1 MACALLQF
9 VGIAVGVGE
18 GQPQVEDV
26 MTEGYGRN
34 ERNQRNERRDNTN
47 EGSRRFEGRDRQQQ
61 QDPSSGEY
69 GLRSDR
75 DRGNWDENDRTRE
88 GGWDQSRDRNYGR
101 QGSSYGQGSTYGQ
114 GGNYGQR
121 FGGSEASYG
130 NRGYREGDYDQA
142 HRGPRAQG
150 YEQSGD
156 HDFRR
161 WSSERGERSDRFG
174 ASWSPSSERSAL
186 NQLYDRERDL
196 DRNAWSNPQREFN
209 RDSTRQSFVGKGPK
223 NYTRSDERIREDV
236 CDRLS
241 DDDEV
246 DATDITITVREGE
259 VTLEGSVNDRRAKH
273 RAEDIADN
281 VRGVKDV
288 HNRLSARKGMLQE
301 IGDRITGKDE
311 TPHGY
316 AGAGP
321 RNSTGSASSSSS
333 SMRNGS

>member
-1 MACALLQF
+1 
-9 VGIAVGVGE
+9 
-18 GQPQVEDV
+18 

-34 ERNQRNERRDNTN
+34 ERNQRNERRDNAN
-47 EGSRRFEGRDRQQQ
+47 EGSREGSRRFESRDRQQQ
-61 QDPSSGEY
+61 QDPSGEY

-75 DRGNWDENDRTRE
+75 DRGNWDDNDRTRE

-101 QGSSYGQGSTYGQ
+101 QGSHYGQQ
-114 GGNYGQR
+114 GGNYGQGSHYAQGSHYGQQ
-121 FGGSEASYG
+121 GGSYGQGSSYG
-130 NRGYREGDYDQA
+130 LGSHY
-142 HRGPRAQG
+142 AQG
-150 YEQSGD
+150 GNYGQTSG
-156 HDFRR
+156 
-161 WSSERGERSDRFG
+161 
-174 ASWSPSSERSAL
+174 WSPSSERSAL

-196 DRNAWSNPQREFN
+196 DRNAWSNAQREFN

-246 DATDITITVREGE
+246 DATDITITVRDGE

-311 TPHGY
+311 TPHGH

-321 RNSTGSASSSSS
+321 RNSTGSVSSSSS
-333 SMRNGS
+333 SIRNGS